1 MIIVG
6 KATPSTKT
14 PGMLAT
20 NFNCL
25 ANEATPVFMDI
36 DAVFVYLDKGQQPT
50 IDVPADWA
58 LKEGA
63 EIPFHQIAGLYSQQ
77 HKDFNMVWTAEELP
91 DPSALRANPA
101 LPYLKL

>member
-1 MIIVG
+1 MIIIG
-6 KATPSTKT
+6 KAAPSIEN
-14 PGMLAT
+14 PGMLT
-20 NFNCL
+20 TQFNCL
-25 ANEATPVFMDI
+25 ANVATPVFMAI
-36 DAVFVYLDKGQQPT
+36 DAVFVYLQKGQQPD
-50 IDVPADWA
+50 IDVPAEWG
-58 LKEGA
+58 LIEGA